1 MMHTQGP
8 RGGYLAGA
16 GELST
21 GAGHRQEYRRVCKVA
36 AFSGWVPIKIGSSV
50 DTAWLLCIRFT
61 RCGALQRSVVIGYF
75 YHLHS
80 ENRSFLL
87 VNIIAYGYK

>member
-1 MMHTQGP
+1 MMHVQGP
-8 RGGYLAGA
+8 RGAYLAGV

-36 AFSGWVPIKIGSSV
+36 AFSGWVVLCIEGSV
-50 DTAWLLCIRFT
+50 DTPWLLFTRFT
-61 RCGALQRSVVIGYF
+61 RCGVFQRSVVIGYF

-80 ENRSFLL
+80 
-87 VNIIAYGYK
+87 